1 MPQELHV
8 SVNRPN
14 TIENQ
19 LLLRLSP
26 TDRDR
31 ISAQGDC
38 IDLLPGT
45 VLYESGHTIEHA
57 YFPLSA
63 VICLMATLPD
73 HHPLEM
79 SLVGNEGMLGASLVL
94 GVSTAPMQAS
104 VHSSGSCL
112 HLSRVQLQA
121 ALIEIPELRNALNHF
136 FYLQVTQLAQSA
148 ACIHFHDIEQ
158 RLARWLLMTHDRVH
172 CDHFHFTHECLAN
185 MLGVRRSGVTLA
197 AGLLQH
203 QGLIQYSRGEITIV
217 DRKGLEAV
225 SCLCYSASSM

>member
-8 SVNRPN
+8 SVNRSN
-14 TIENQ
+14 TIDNQ

-26 TDRDR
+26 TARDR
-31 ISAQGDC
+31 IGAQSDC
-38 IDLLPGT
+38 MELLAGT
-45 VLYESGHTIEHA
+45 VLYESGHTIAHA

-94 GVSTAPMQAS
+94 GVSTAPVRAS

-112 HLSRVQLQA
+112 RLSRVQLQA
-121 ALIEIPELRNALNHF
+121 ALSEMPELRTTLNH
-136 FYLQVTQLAQSA
+136 YLHLQVMQLAQSA

-203 QGLIQYSRGEITIV
+203 QGLIQYTRGEITIV

-225 SCLCYSASSM
+225 SCLCYSASAV

>member
-1 MPQELHV
+1 M
-8 SVNRPN
+8 SVNRPS

-26 TDRDR
+26 TERDR
-31 ISAQGDC
+31 IGAQSDC
-38 IDLLPGT
+38 IELSHGS
-45 VLYESGHTIEHA
+45 VLYVSGHAIEHA
-57 YFPLSA
+57 YFPRSA

-73 HHPLEM
+73 HQPLEM

-94 GVSTAPMQAS
+94 GVSSAPMQAS
-104 VHSSGSCL
+104 VHSPGSCL
-112 HLSRVQLQA
+112 RLSRVQLQA
-121 ALIEIPELRNALNHF
+121 ALSEIPELRTTLNH
-136 FYLQVTQLAQSA
+136 YLHLQVMQLAQSA

-203 QGLIQYSRGEITIV
+203 QGLIHYTRGEITIV

-225 SCLCYSASSM
+225 SCLCYSALSV

>member
-1 MPQELHV
+1 M
-8 SVNRPN
+8 SVNLPN

-26 TDRDR
+26 TGRDR
-31 ISAQGDC
+31 IGAQSDC
-38 IDLLPGT
+38 IELLSGS
-45 VLYESGHTIEHA
+45 VLYEPGHMIEHA
-57 YFPLSA
+57 YFPLST

-79 SLVGNEGMLGASLVL
+79 SLVGNEGMVGASLVL
-94 GVSTAPMQAS
+94 GVPTAAMQAS
-104 VHSSGSCL
+104 VHNPGSCL
-112 HLSRVQLQA
+112 RLSCVQLQA
-121 ALIEIPELRNALNHF
+121 AMIEIPELRTTLNH
-136 FYLQVTQLAQSA
+136 YLHRQVMQLAQSA

-203 QGLIQYSRGEITIV
+203 QGLIQYTRGEITIV
-217 DRKGLEAV
+217 DRQGLEAV

>member
-1 MPQELHV
+1 M
-8 SVNRPN
+8 SVNRPL
-14 TIENQ
+14 TVENQ
-19 LLLRLSP
+19 LLLHLP
-26 TDRDR
+26 PADRDR
-31 ISAQGDC
+31 ISALSDC
-38 IDLLPGT
+38 IELLSGT
-45 VLYESGHTIEHA
+45 VLYKPGQIIEHA

-94 GVSTAPMQAS
+94 GVSTAPLQAS

-121 ALIEIPELRNALNHF
+121 ALIEIPELRDTLNHYL
-136 FYLQVTQLAQSA
+136 YLQVMQLAQSA

-203 QGLIQYSRGEITIV
+203 QGLIQYTRGEITIV

-225 SCLCYSASSM
+225 SCLCYGASSV

>member
-1 MPQELHV
+1 M
-8 SVNRPN
+8 SVNRPL
-14 TIENQ
+14 TVENQ
-19 LLLRLSP
+19 LLLHLP
-26 TDRDR
+26 PADRDR
-31 ISAQGDC
+31 IGALSDC
-38 IDLLPGT
+38 IELLSGT
-45 VLYESGHTIEHA
+45 VLYKPGQIIEHA

-94 GVSTAPMQAS
+94 GVSTAPLQAS

-121 ALIEIPELRNALNHF
+121 ALIEIPELRDTLNHYL
-136 FYLQVTQLAQSA
+136 YLQVMQLAQSA

-203 QGLIQYSRGEITIV
+203 QGLIQYTRGEITIV

-225 SCLCYSASSM
+225 SCLCYGASSV

>member
-1 MPQELHV
+1 M
-8 SVNRPN
+8 SVNRPLAV
-14 TIENQ
+14 ENQ
-19 LLLRLSP
+19 LLLHLPPS
-26 TDRDR
+26 DRDR
-31 ISAQGDC
+31 IGAQSDC
-38 IDLLPGT
+38 IELSSGSA
-45 VLYESGHTIEHA
+45 LYVSGRTIEHA
-57 YFPLSA
+57 YFPLNA

-112 HLSRVQLQA
+112 RMSRVQLQA
-121 ALIEIPELRNALNHF
+121 ALIEIPELRTTLSH
-136 FYLQVTQLAQSA
+136 YLHLQVMQLAQSA

-158 RLARWLLMTHDRVH
+158 RLARWLLMTHDRIH

-203 QGLIQYSRGEITIV
+203 QGLIQYTRGEITIV

-225 SCLCYSASSM
+225 SCFCYSASLV